1 MSDRFELKAILSANA
16 ESMIGALKSVE
27 APAKAA
33 RKYLTDI
40 GKSAAGLAGKFGL
53 PVGLAGGLA
62 AGFGLAKVKDAIHAY
77 SELGEAVHHGA
88 TRAGMSVE
96 QFQRMKYVAE
106 QNGVAVEQMEG
117 ALGKLNLAL
126 GRAAGGRGKE
136 AAALFQRLGIS
147 MRDASGQM
155 RSGMTVLP
163 ELADAFVRN
172 ENPAVRAR
180 MGMAL
185 FGKKW
190 QEIVPLL
197 EQGSQGIEE
206 AQARMSKFKG
216 VMGQEDIE
224 RSREF
229 AKSLRDLEMVSKG
242 FQMTIAK
249 NLVPAIKPLLDSFND
264 WMAANK
270 KLVSNEV
277 GRMAK
282 DLGHWLS
289 SIDWRGMAKSVLAF
303 GQGIGKLVDFVGGP
317 RNALIGLA
325 IVMNAQTI
333 VALGGL
339 AGAVARAGLA
349 FVGMAAQAYIAGNA
363 ALLAMVRTGVVATLT
378 SGPLGLLRAAWTLL
392 ATTTVSMSG
401 VMSGAFALVS
411 GGIRAVGAALM
422 ANPLGIILAIA
433 SAAWLVYENW
443 DTVKSW
449 FAGFWSWLK
458 AHADL
463 ILTCLGPIGWIAKT
477 IIGHWEPLKAWFG
490 NLTQWLSEKF
500 SWIINAAKS
509 VAHVVGSAIGLNGGD
524 VTMNHTMDNPAA
536 GTGTAGMT
544 SLPASAGRTSLI
556 PAAQS
561 AGKVEGQVNIKIDGL
576 PSGSRV
582 EQVRGGTMP
591 INVDAGYSAYALAMP

>member
-16 ESMIGALKSVE
+16 ESLIGALKAVE

-40 GKSAAGLAGKFGL
+40 GKSATGIAGKFGL
-53 PVGLAGGLA
+53 PVGIAGGLA
-62 AGFGLAKVKDAIHAY
+62 AGFGLAKVKDAVHAY
-77 SELGEAVHHGA
+77 AELGETVHHGA

-106 QNGVAVEQMEG
+106 QNGVAAEQMEG
-117 ALGKLNLAL
+117 AMGKLNLTL
-126 GRAAGGRGKE
+126 GRAASGRGKE
-136 AAALFQRLGIS
+136 AAALFARLGIA
-147 MRDASGQM
+147 MRDASGQL
-155 RSGMTVLP
+155 RTGMTVLP

-172 ENPAVRAR
+172 ENSAVRAR

-197 EQGSQGIEE
+197 EAGGKGIEE
-206 AQARMSKFKG
+206 AQARMSRFKG
-216 VMGQEDIE
+216 VMNEEDID

-249 NLVPAIKPLLDSFND
+249 NLVPAIKPLLDGFND

-270 KLVSNEV
+270 KLVSTEV

-325 IVMNAQTI
+325 VVMNAQTI
-333 VALGGL
+333 MALGGL
-339 AGAVARAGLA
+339 VGSVGRAGLA
-349 FVGMAAQAYIAGNA
+349 FLGMAAKAYVASNA
-363 ALLAMVRTGVVATLT
+363 ALLSMMRTGLAASSLVT
-378 SGPLGLLRAAWTLL
+378 GPLAFLRAGWALL
-392 ATTTVSMSG
+392 TTTTVSMSG
-401 VMSGAFALVS
+401 LMSGAFGLVA

-443 DTVKSW
+443 DTVKGW
-449 FAGFWSWLK
+449 FTSFWTWVK
-458 AHADL
+458 AHAEL
-463 ILTCLGPIGWIAKT
+463 ILTCLGPIGWIANT
-477 IIGHWEPLKAWFG
+477 IIGHWEPLKAWFSG
-490 NLTQWLSEKF
+490 FVQWLSDKLR
-500 SWIINAAKS
+500 WMVDAAKS
-509 VAHVVGSAIGLNGGD
+509 VGHALGFGGGDTGSASSSPA
-524 VTMNHTMDNPAA
+524 NPAA
-536 GTGTAGMT
+536 NLGAAPMP
-544 SLPASAGRTSLI
+544 LPVASDRSPLI
-556 PAAQS
+556 AAAS
-561 AGKVEGQVNIKIDGL
+561 GAAKVEGQVNIKIDGL
-576 PSGSRV
+576 PAGSRV

-591 INVDAGYSAYALAMP
+591 INVDAGYSAHALLMP

>member
-16 ESMIGALKSVE
+16 ESLVSALKSVE
-27 APAKAA
+27 APACAA

-40 GKSAAGLAGKFGL
+40 GKSAGGIAGKFGL
-53 PVGLAGGLA
+53 PVGIAGGLA

-77 SELGEAVHHGA
+77 AELGETVHHGA

-117 ALGKLNLAL
+117 AMGKLNLTL
-126 GRAAGGRGKE
+126 GRAAAGRGKE

-147 MRDASGQM
+147 MRDASGQL
-155 RSGMTVLP
+155 RSAMTVLP

-190 QEIVPLL
+190 QEIVPML
-197 EQGSQGIEE
+197 EQGGKGIEE
-206 AQARMSKFKG
+206 AQARLSKFKG
-216 VMGQEDIE
+216 VMGEEDID

-229 AKSLRDLEMVSKG
+229 AKSLRDLELVSKG

-270 KLVSNEV
+270 KLVSTEV
-277 GRMAK
+277 SRMAK
-282 DLGHWLS
+282 DLGQWLS
-289 SIDWRGMAKSVLAF
+289 GIDWRGMAKGVLAF

-325 IVMNAQTI
+325 VVMNAQTI
-333 VALGGL
+333 MAL
-339 AGAVARAGLA
+339 AGLVGAIGRAGLA
-349 FVGMAAQAYIAGNA
+349 FVGMAAKAYVASNVS
-363 ALLAMVRTGVVATLT
+363 LLSMARTGFGATFLA
-378 SGPLGLLRAAWTLL
+378 SGPISLLRAAWSLL

-411 GGIRAVGAALM
+411 GGIRAIGAALM

-433 SAAWLVYENW
+433 SAAWLIYENW
-443 DTVKSW
+443 DTVKGW
-449 FAGFWSWLK
+449 FASFWSWLK

-463 ILTCLGPIGWIAKT
+463 ILTCLGPIGWIAKA
-477 IIGHWEPLKAWFG
+477 IIAHWEPLKAWFG
-490 NLTQWLSEKF
+490 EFVQWLSGKLQ
-500 SWIINAAKS
+500 WAIDAAKTVGHALS
-509 VAHVVGSAIGLNGGD
+509 LTGGEANPSQTTAGSAQGTASASASGLAPLSVGSNR
-524 VTMNHTMDNPAA
+524 
-536 GTGTAGMT
+536 
-544 SLPASAGRTSLI
+544 SSLI
-556 PAAQS
+556 PASQAAS
-561 AGKVEGQVNIKIDGL
+561 KVEGQVNIKIDGL
-576 PSGSRV
+576 PAGSRV
-582 EQVRGGTMP
+582 EQVSGGTMP
-591 INVDAGYSAYALAMP
+591 LNVDAGYSAFALAMP

>member
-1 MSDRFELKAILSANA
+1 
-16 ESMIGALKSVE
+16 
-27 APAKAA
+27 
-33 RKYLTDI
+33 
-40 GKSAAGLAGKFGL
+40 
-53 PVGLAGGLA
+53 
-62 AGFGLAKVKDAIHAY
+62 
-77 SELGEAVHHGA
+77 
-88 TRAGMSVE
+88 
-96 QFQRMKYVAE
+96 
-106 QNGVAVEQMEG
+106 
-117 ALGKLNLAL
+117 
-126 GRAAGGRGKE
+126 
-136 AAALFQRLGIS
+136 
-147 MRDASGQM
+147 
-155 RSGMTVLP
+155 
-163 ELADAFVRN
+163 
-172 ENPAVRAR
+172 
-180 MGMAL
+180 
-185 FGKKW
+185 
-190 QEIVPLL
+190 
-197 EQGSQGIEE
+197 
-206 AQARMSKFKG
+206 
-216 VMGQEDIE
+216 
-224 RSREF
+224 
-229 AKSLRDLEMVSKG
+229 
-242 FQMTIAK
+242 MTIAK

-325 IVMNAQTI
+325 VVMNAQTI

-363 ALLAMVRTGVVATLT
+363 ALLSLVRTGVVATLV
-378 SGPLGLLRAAWTLL
+378 SGPLGLLRAAWMLL
-392 ATTTVSMSG
+392 GTTTVSMSG

-433 SAAWLVYENW
+433 SAAWLIYENW
-443 DTVKSW
+443 GTVKSW

-509 VAHVVGSAIGLNGGD
+509 VGHALGLNGGD

-536 GTGTAGMT
+536 GTGAAGMT

-561 AGKVEGQVNIKIDGL
+561 AGKVEGQVTIKIDGL

>member
-16 ESMIGALKSVE
+16 ESLIGALKAVE

-40 GKSAAGLAGKFGL
+40 GKSATGIAGKFGL
-53 PVGLAGGLA
+53 PVGIAGGLA
-62 AGFGLAKVKDAIHAY
+62 AGFGLAKVKDAVHAY
-77 SELGEAVHHGA
+77 AELGETVHHGA

-117 ALGKLNLAL
+117 AMGKLNLTL
-126 GRAAGGRGKE
+126 GRAASGRGKE
-136 AAALFQRLGIS
+136 AAALFSRLGIA
-147 MRDASGQM
+147 MRDASGQL
-155 RSGMTVLP
+155 RTGMTVLP

-197 EQGSQGIEE
+197 EAGGKGIEE
-206 AQARMSKFKG
+206 AQARMSRFKG
-216 VMGQEDIE
+216 VMNEEDID

-249 NLVPAIKPLLDSFND
+249 NLVPAIKPLLDGFND

-270 KLVSNEV
+270 KLVSTEV

-325 IVMNAQTI
+325 VVMNAQTI
-333 VALGGL
+333 MALGGL
-339 AGAVARAGLA
+339 VGAVGRAGLA
-349 FVGMAAQAYIAGNA
+349 FLGMAAQAYVASNATLLSMMRTGLAASGLVTGPLAFLRAGW
-363 ALLAMVRTGVVATLT
+363 ALLT
-378 SGPLGLLRAAWTLL
+378 
-392 ATTTVSMSG
+392 TTTVSMSG
-401 VMSGAFALVS
+401 LMSGAFGLVA

-433 SAAWLVYENW
+433 SAAWLIYENW
-443 DTVKSW
+443 DTVKGW
-449 FAGFWSWLK
+449 FTGFWTWIK
-458 AHADL
+458 AHAEL
-463 ILTCLGPIGWIAKT
+463 ILTCLGPIGWIANT
-477 IIGHWEPLKAWFG
+477 IIGHWEPLKAWFSG
-490 NLTQWLSEKF
+490 FAQWLSDKLR
-500 SWIINAAKS
+500 WMVDAAKT
-509 VAHVVGSAIGLNGGD
+509 VGHALGFGGGNTGSAS
-524 VTMNHTMDNPAA
+524 PSPA
-536 GTGTAGMT
+536 GTAANPGAAPMP
-544 SLPASAGRTSLI
+544 LPVTGDRSPLIAAASG
-556 PAAQS
+556 AA
-561 AGKVEGQVNIKIDGL
+561 KVEGQVNIKIDGL
-576 PSGSRV
+576 PAGSRV

-591 INVDAGYSAYALAMP
+591 INVDAGYSAHALLMP

>member
-16 ESMIGALKSVE
+16 ESLIHALKSVE
-27 APAKAA
+27 APAQAA

-40 GKSAAGLAGKFGL
+40 GKSASGLAGKFGL
-53 PVGLAGGLA
+53 PVGIAGGLA
-62 AGFGLAKVKDAIHAY
+62 AGFGLAKVKDAVHTYA
-77 SELGEAVHHGA
+77 ELGEAVHHGA

-117 ALGKLNLAL
+117 AMGKLNLTL
-126 GRAAGGRGKE
+126 GRAASGRGKE
-136 AAALFQRLGIS
+136 AAALFARLGIA
-147 MRDASGQM
+147 MRDASGQL

-197 EQGSQGIEE
+197 EAGGKGIEE
-206 AQARMSKFKG
+206 AQARMSRFKG
-216 VMGQEDIE
+216 VMNEEDID

-249 NLVPAIKPLLDSFND
+249 SLVPAIKPLLDGFND

-270 KLVSNEV
+270 KLVSAEV

-289 SIDWRGMAKSVLAF
+289 SIDWRGMARSVLAF

-325 IVMNAQTI
+325 VVMNVQTI
-333 VALGGL
+333 MALGGL
-339 AGAVARAGLA
+339 VGAVGRAGLA
-349 FVGMAAQAYIAGNA
+349 FMGMAAQAYVASNA
-363 ALLAMVRTGVVATLT
+363 ALLSMMRTGLGASRLVT
-378 SGPLGLLRAAWTLL
+378 GPLALLRAGWALL
-392 ATTTVSMSG
+392 TTTTVSMSG
-401 VMSGAFALVS
+401 LMSGAFGLVA

-433 SAAWLVYENW
+433 SAAWLIVENW
-443 DTVKSW
+443 DTVKGW
-449 FAGFWSWLK
+449 FTGFWNWIK
-458 AHADL
+458 AHAEL
-463 ILTCLGPIGWIAKT
+463 ILTCLGPIGWVAST
-477 IIGHWEPLKAWFG
+477 IIEHWEPLKAWFG
-490 NLTQWLSEKF
+490 DFVRWLSDKLR
-500 SWIINAAKS
+500 WMVDAAKS
-509 VAHVVGSAIGLNGGD
+509 VSHAFGIGGGD
-524 VTMNHTMDNPAA
+524 DASAAPGPGIPSRGTPLGAMASPIAGDRPSLLGTAA
-536 GTGTAGMT
+536 G
-544 SLPASAGRTSLI
+544 
-556 PAAQS
+556 AA
-561 AGKVEGQVNIKIDGL
+561 KVEGQVNIKIDGL
-576 PSGSRV
+576 PAGSRV
-582 EQVRGGTMP
+582 EHVRGGTMP
-591 INVDAGYSAYALAMP
+591 INVDAGYSAHALLMP

>member
-16 ESMIGALKSVE
+16 ESLIGALKSVE

-40 GKSAAGLAGKFGL
+40 GKSATGIAGKFGL
-53 PVGLAGGLA
+53 PVGIAGGLA
-62 AGFGLAKVKDAIHAY
+62 AGFGLAKVKDAVHAY
-77 SELGEAVHHGA
+77 AELGETVHHGA

-117 ALGKLNLAL
+117 AMGKLNLTL
-126 GRAAGGRGKE
+126 GRAASGRGKE
-136 AAALFQRLGIS
+136 AAALFARLGIA
-147 MRDASGQM
+147 MRDASGQL

-197 EQGSQGIEE
+197 EAGGKGIEE
-206 AQARMSKFKG
+206 AQARMSRFKG
-216 VMGQEDIE
+216 VMNEEDID

-249 NLVPAIKPLLDSFND
+249 SLVPAIKPLLDGFND

-270 KLVSNEV
+270 KLVSAEV

-289 SIDWRGMAKSVLAF
+289 GIDWRGMARGVLAF

-325 IVMNAQTI
+325 VVMNAQTI
-333 VALGGL
+333 MALGGL
-339 AGAVARAGLA
+339 VGAVGRAGLA
-349 FVGMAAQAYIAGNA
+349 FLGMAARAYVASNA
-363 ALLAMVRTGVVATLT
+363 ALLSMMRTGLAASGLVT
-378 SGPLGLLRAAWTLL
+378 GPLAFLRAGWALL
-392 ATTTVSMSG
+392 TTTTVSMSG
-401 VMSGAFALVS
+401 LMSGAFGLVA

-433 SAAWLVYENW
+433 SAAWLIYENW
-443 DTVKSW
+443 DTVKAW
-449 FAGFWSWLK
+449 FTGFWNWIK
-458 AHADL
+458 AHAEL
-463 ILTCLGPIGWIAKT
+463 ILTCLGPIGWVANT
-477 IIGHWEPLKAWFG
+477 IIGHWEPLKAWFSG
-490 NLTQWLSEKF
+490 FVQWLSDKLR
-500 SWIINAAKS
+500 WMIDAAKS
-509 VAHVVGSAIGLNGGD
+509 VGRAFGIGGGDDAPTMPYRGNPARSTPMAAMPSPVVGDRSPLLG
-524 VTMNHTMDNPAA
+524 AA
-536 GTGTAGMT
+536 PG
-544 SLPASAGRTSLI
+544 
-556 PAAQS
+556 AA
-561 AGKVEGQVNIKIDGL
+561 KVEGQVNIKIDGL
-576 PSGSRV
+576 PAGSRV

-591 INVDAGYSAYALAMP
+591 INVDAGYSTHALLMP